1 MSPTENERRTATV
14 AALREL
20 ADLLESSPWLPVPHF
35 GSLQACVALGRPQ
48 GERFAAVRTFA
59 EHMNVDVVEHPSGSR
74 EAARFYGPI
83 KYFAHVNSDEPP
95 VHGADRVVPADED
108 EQQLAVRSV
117 AA

>member
-1 MSPTENERRTATV
+1 MSPTENERRAATV

-20 ADLLESSPWLPVPHF
+20 ADLLESSPRLPVPHV

-48 GERFAAVRTFA
+48 GERFAAVRAFA
-59 EHMNVDVVEHPSGSR
+59 QHMNVDVVEHPSGSR

-83 KYFAHVNSDEPP
+83 KYFAHVNADEPAT
-95 VHGADRVVPADED
+95 GSRDRVVPADED
-108 EQQLAVRSV
+108 EQLLAVRSV